1 MRNVPRYA
9 WVVVAMS
16 CVSAVMTATRLFD
29 SGHGSSSAQPLSPA
43 ASPNATR
50 SKPAAASPSATR
62 SKPAAAYLNATRSK
76 PAAASPNA
84 TDASAAARS
93 TGDAAGGDI
102 PVSVGLGAFAGAD
115 YACAEKDIYRKAK
128 FAEGICVLACRPARD
143 CSRALAVCRAHGA
156 ARCAGVDVNVE
167 GTVATLKADSEAA
180 RRTSRA
186 KAVLVRRRD
195 ELAAAAPFAL
205 EDYACEGSGD
215 AEKCVLDCPRRN
227 CTGAIGRCYEHA
239 ACVAVELKG
248 GSEAFATLKRR
259 RRPAP

>member
-1 MRNVPRYA
+1 
-9 WVVVAMS
+9 MS
-16 CVSAVMTATRLFD
+16 CVSAVMTASRLFD
-29 SGHGSSSAQPLSPA
+29 SGHGPSSAQPHSVTPNATRSEPA
-43 ASPNATR
+43 AALPIATRSKPASPNATR
-50 SKPAAASPSATR
+50 SKPAAAPPKVTE
-62 SKPAAAYLNATRSK
+62 AAATVPTAGGAT
-76 PAAASPNA
+76 
-84 TDASAAARS
+84 AR
-93 TGDAAGGDI
+93 AAGAPEGD
-102 PVSVGLGAFAGAD
+102 VTLSVGLGVFAGDD

-128 FAEGICVLACRPARD
+128 FAEGACLLACRPAHN
-143 CSRALAVCRAHGA
+143 CSRALAVCRRHGA

>member
-43 ASPNATR
+43 ASPNV
-50 SKPAAASPSATR
+50 
-62 SKPAAAYLNATRSK
+62 TRSK